1 MIVSHKQACVLLGCS
16 APTLRKYLSKVGYRP
31 TTLAVETPRGTRY
44 AQGVNGATLD
54 QVRAMLRPA
63 PPESP
68 EGRVKELEARIAH
81 LEAKLAQTGTQEA
94 PEAPLVSMM
103 ELTHLVGGNPYRVR
117 ASMSYYGSRLAY
129 SYREAY
135 GSNPTK
141 QGQTNLYPNEPRM
154 LAIARD
160 ILV

>member
-1 MIVSHKQACVLLGCS
+1 MIISHKQASLLLGCS
-16 APTLRKYLSKVGYRP
+16 APTLRKYLAKVGYRP

-44 AQGVNGATLD
+44 AQGINGTTLD
-54 QVRAMLRPA
+54 QVRALLRPA

-68 EGRVKELEARIAH
+68 EGRVKELEARVAH
-81 LEAKLAQTGTQEA
+81 LEAKLALSGATEA
-94 PEAPLVSMM
+94 TEVPLVSMM
-103 ELTHLVGGNPYRVR
+103 ELTHLVGGNPYRIR

-129 SYREAY
+129 AYREEY
-135 GSNPTK
+135 GSNPAK
-141 QGQTNLYPNEPRM
+141 QGQTNLYPDEPRM